1 MKTCAMKIRKL
12 LLIGVVMFCFAALA
26 EERIAE
32 YTLPELT
39 AELTPSRTWPD
50 RTYISILGNNYV
62 QPWEPYGAPMIPYR
76 VVPFAIPD
84 GYAVKSVS
92 AKVESW
98 TTLSESVRVMPIQPP
113 VPTNTPKDEVP
124 EFVELDL
131 ALAMNGV
138 YPASSVESLG
148 TTEQNGINLLFVKVT
163 PFRWSAMTGKLEQA
177 KNLKIVVTF
186 EEEEGGRLRSEVEAV
201 NFEFQR
207 ETRARVVNPK
217 DLPPEPMR
225 TMAVDN
231 TKPICLFLAPHDL
244 YDDWVWYAGE
254 REKNHPEISFDVV
267 DTDTIYASYPY
278 RNERVPESG
287 PITDLGA
294 NENRYPSES
303 IWKWLVNYRNQHAN
317 LTYVVLGGAWFDV
330 TDPAVH
336 YLQDGTEITL
346 KNGIPSMRVKPNR
359 KDGFYNPTDMYYAC
373 LSQNANE
380 TGHHWDYNDNGIYL
394 EDVIDNS
401 GEAGRTKGWTDIA
414 VSRMSMKP
422 ITMPDGVEFNPEFEL
437 VGGNRVLDQ
446 HQLIRNFLY
455 KVNRAEG
462 KGIVGKRIEN
472 DKEVFEY
479 AENSNAPFTGDY
491 KLGITSSYL
500 ESPTCYMKDKK
511 VLRDETE
518 FFDRVPNMYDPEHP
532 SAWRDTGPHMRR
544 HVSEAA
550 ATRRPVVDAV
560 CYHQGEIY
568 SKNTTPETFS
578 QVFRNFDREI
588 GAVNGHGWAGG
599 TGQFNANMFAQC
611 AGLTKINVVGISCET
626 GYLDVYGNQNG
637 KSVANI
643 SLGEAGM
650 ANVTKT
656 GGFIASINNSRYGW
670 VNWETD
676 QLFGDNQSWR
686 LHYWMYDG
694 TVQGMNA
701 GTAWRRMAQNY
712 YTDFGYTHL
721 PELIPGQCYT
731 QMMLFGDPL
740 IAAVT
745 PENASV
751 SGDTWT
757 VGTVNDATISTSG
770 NKTITI
776 PSKTDGAPYGTMS
789 LAISQPAN
797 ATLTLAGEGGL
808 KVMRG
813 ITVSGGKLEIG
824 ISGGQG
830 GVGTYATDNR
840 GAPLE
845 AENAKRPNGLKFT
858 STGELTFNNTRE
870 DAYYFVNKVENA
882 SKVTFAGAG
891 AIINTDDF
899 DSKLQKG
906 SLVFQGPNDFDPRTR
921 PSNVIRANL
930 SKKVGCLTRFM
941 PLTLNNSALT
951 LETHDTFNGY
961 AGETFMTL
969 NNSVLKYRE
978 NRWRGL
984 ADREYFESVRGKLYL
999 NNSTLAVDYP
1009 CNVYLTSQASDPLTI
1024 EVTGDSSIEA
1034 THGGAFKLDGVTTIA
1049 LKNNATLTLDAKFE
1063 VLSNGGL
1070 TITGSGRVVVANAT
1084 GLAGNVQIGEGIT
1097 LELAKLPL
1105 ADVTVLTLANNVRL
1119 VLPNEGTFYQV
1130 LPLSSALY
1138 ATESV
1143 TVALKDEDGAERG
1156 INAEITQTGSI
1167 FVSGS
1172 ILAWTTVNGDWD
1184 GEIQY
1189 FPDVKVNNRVE
1200 KYANVDVPEP
1210 LNISFACFANVGTEY
1225 TFRLKSEDSRATI
1238 TFDSLSIGGKTSFM
1252 LPTYYKTRLYIAGG
1266 DFYGSEVVSPVI
1278 EVAAGGRLEAA
1289 DISSMNDEPAE
1300 VGVLKDGT
1308 FVLAGQHVANF
1319 TFEAGAILK
1328 AENGKAL
1335 TYTGSSFIWPEDGKV
1350 TVDVSSWSV
1359 TDELTPI
1366 IIGVNA
1372 DMKWLRHLEVS
1383 NGKVTLAINDAGDVC
1398 LARCATSDDNWLKDG
1413 VIELAAE
1420 NTTIT
1425 FDTPKHYATLTFNTE
1440 IGNAKLTLN
1449 ITEGG
1454 SLMTDELHFEKV
1466 SKVEVSNVKL
1476 GTGTL
1481 YAASETHVKGE
1492 SFGAL
1497 SMTANDTVYLYAPT
1511 EPWTLLNGVQ
1521 GAIFVGITDRV
1532 RAERQKI
1539 FKIDPTIEWPIAGL
1553 NVQPYDFVNKV
1564 VRDDFLF
1571 VREGEWVYLVPPG
1584 VKGTVSKA
1592 GETKW
1597 SEISW
1602 VAYDGEPIE
1611 ISDWSNVYAVE
1622 IVSAN
1627 DRAVVVMDGVPRQD
1641 LVTSGNKLT
1650 LKADETQTIELPS
1663 EVIFNNE
1670 LTIEGPIL
1678 PSLDYAKGAGKLI
1691 LDTGDV
1697 TEIVIPGSIMPI
1709 EAPIEIKAGST
1720 LRLAHE
1726 TYFQNKSAD
1735 FRYLSGAGMLE
1746 IRDISPNGARF
1757 FMPPNDLMCPSTLT
1771 FKLETELE
1779 LQHVHCSNPLVVGN
1793 LTGSGN
1799 WGYGL
1804 MNPNTML
1811 VDMGYFMATHPDHGM
1826 DKWRAANCGT
1836 RVLKTV
1842 QSAVSEWT
1850 GWFPDWYGM
1859 NSFEINFNAMLVVA
1873 GSESTPDF
1881 SRRLV
1886 FSGTANDAA
1895 SITCT
1900 GDKGADHT
1908 VTIEPSG
1915 CFELNGYWNG
1925 MIENKGV
1932 LVLGRRCLIK
1942 SGKTKFS
1949 GSGKI
1954 AALGTQIDL
1963 ITYSAFKNYTLA
1975 AGTYGEIVFAPTES
1989 LSTEQAV
1996 MKADQYTPQGGEEL
2010 ILIAINGDERQW
2022 QKVSAANFKDGN
2034 LVWLPEGGQATESE
2048 IVFQLKPGSENDFA
2062 TLLGDK
2068 YIGATEALTIRGA
2081 EDGTSYLDATEGIG
2095 SFKGVLNLDKATVK
2109 CISPLETKLGANP
2122 VGKLIFV
2129 VDNLDREL
2137 ELMNLAEGFTY
2148 DPTKFTIEIVDRD
2161 GNRSDEYWTWT
2172 AQNGVL
2178 KYVLTDPETN
2188 AYMPRAFKFDENLSG
2203 WGTSSANLGTPTA
2216 DKFVPS
2222 RDGYAVTGHNP
2233 YGSGFEIGGNDW
2245 TVMWCARLSPTA
2257 NAIHFALGTTAAGG
2271 FTLTSVDDSHAAISR
2286 WLGGSEASQLIT
2298 AEVPFA
2304 TTRFNHYALT
2314 YRKGHYT
2321 LYVNGIY
2328 AGEVNDLEGAGAYP
2342 DKINWQFFSV
2352 HGGTVGNTMTPAN
2365 GAIDDWRLYSV
2376 ALGEKMIQAVAS
2388 EFAPWP
2394 DFTNPQGGEIE
2405 LDVDSVNG
2413 QIYLEGSGTVT
2424 LTRPK
2429 GGSGLAEFKYLTG
2442 DAKIVIENGVELV
2455 VEMSADNRTPLSA
2468 HQVEI
2473 KKGGR
2478 LVLKQTTDV
2487 IADNQN
2493 LSGQILSNIKGYGT
2507 LEFRSDNLQY
2517 KLKLPSSRKASST
2530 VADKY
2535 WDEHLSVC
2543 INTQVQLHG
2552 SYTASYPLVLRN
2564 LSGNGS
2570 FYSKNG
2576 GNELSYVEIIQTEH
2590 TVFTGSFPAQA
2601 RVKVVG
2607 EGNAPN
2613 PEAALVFNPTSA
2625 LPTGM
2630 TITTAE
2636 NGVIGFSNTANV
2648 KNPTITNNGLVV
2660 FEPAWNETAYLQDVK
2675 FNLNYDDLSKIAL
2688 RNEGTL
2694 IIPMWGLGFILQS
2707 NPVGT
2712 LRVISDTPLA
2722 PDTSIIE
2729 VAEGFEFDSHKLR
2742 VVWDANNHA
2751 AVPYV
2756 EDGWMKIKLLRSRP
2770 PKVLFW

>member
-12 LLIGVVMFCFAALA
+12 LLIGVVMFGFAALA

-32 YTLPELT
+32 YTLPELM

-50 RTYISILGNNYV
+50 RTYISILDNNYV

-84 GYAVKSVS
+84 GYAVKRVS
-92 AKVESW
+92 AEAEVW

-138 YPASSVESLG
+138 YPASSVESWG

-225 TMAVDN
+225 MMAVDN

-254 REKNHPEISFDVV
+254 RAKNHPEISFDVV
-267 DTDTIYASYPY
+267 DTDTIYASYSY

-303 IWKWLVNYRNQHAN
+303 IWKWLVNYRQQHSN
-317 LTYVVLGGAWFDV
+317 LTYLVLGGAWFDV

-359 KDGFYNPTDMYYAC
+359 KGGFYNPTDMYYAC

-500 ESPTCYMKDKK
+500 ESPTCYMNNKK
-511 VLRDETE
+511 VLRDENE

-532 SAWRDTGPHMRR
+532 AAWRDTGPHMRR
-544 HVSEAA
+544 HASEAA
-550 ATRRPVVDAV
+550 ATRRPVIDAV

-568 SKNTTPETFS
+568 SKNTTPSTFS

-670 VNWETD
+670 VNWETS
-676 QLFGDNQSWR
+676 QLFGEHQSWR

-694 TVQGMNA
+694 VVQGMNA
-701 GTAWRRMAQNY
+701 GTAWRRMAQNF

-740 IAAVT
+740 IAVT
-745 PENASV
+745 PSANAAV
-751 SGDTWT
+751 SGDTWE
-757 VGTVNDATISTSG
+757 VGTVDGATISTSG

-776 PSKTDGAPYGTMS
+776 GEKADGAPYGAMS
-789 LAISQPAN
+789 LSISQPAN

-891 AIINTDDF
+891 AIINTDEF
-899 DSKLQKG
+899 DAKLQKG
-906 SLVFQGPNDFDPRTR
+906 SLVFQGPDDFDPRTR

-930 SKKVGCLTRFM
+930 SKKTGCLTRFM
-941 PLTLNNSALT
+941 PLALNNSALT

-984 ADREYFESVRGKLYL
+984 ADREYFERVRGKLYL
-999 NNSTLAVDYP
+999 NDSTLAVDYP
-1009 CNVYLTSQASDPLTI
+1009 CNVYLTEPTI
-1024 EVTGDSSIEA
+1024 EVMGNSSIEA
-1034 THGGAFKLDGVTTIA
+1034 THEGVFKLDGVTTIV

-1063 VLSNGGL
+1063 VLQNGGL
-1070 TITGSGRVVVANAT
+1070 TITGSGRVIVANTT

-1097 LELAKLPL
+1097 LDLAKLPL
-1105 ADVTVLTLANNVRL
+1105 SDVRSLTLANNVRL
-1119 VLPNEGTFYQV
+1119 VLPYEGTFYQV
-1130 LPLSSALY
+1130 LPVSSALFVGEGS
-1138 ATESV
+1138 AV
-1143 TVALKDEDGAERG
+1143 TVALKDDSGVETEM
-1156 INAEITQTGSI
+1156 NAEITQTGSI
-1167 FVSGS
+1167 FKSGS
-1172 ILAWTTVNGDWD
+1172 IVAWTTVNGVWN
-1184 GEIQY
+1184 GEDQY
-1189 FPDVKVNNRVE
+1189 FPDVKADNKVQ
-1200 KYANVDVPEP
+1200 KYANVDIAKKLDV
-1210 LNISFACFANVGTEY
+1210 SFACFANKETEY
-1225 TFRLKSEDSRATI
+1225 TFRLASENSKATI
-1238 TFDSLSIGGKTSFM
+1238 TFDSLVIGGVTSFM
-1252 LPTYYKTRLYIAGG
+1252 LPTYYTTRLYIAGG
-1266 DFYGSEVVSPVI
+1266 DFYGQEIKSPLI
-1278 EVAAGGRLEAA
+1278 EVALGGCLETGK
-1289 DISSMNDEPAE
+1289 ILSMNDEPAE
-1300 VGVLKDGT
+1300 VMVLNGGT
-1308 FVLAGQHVANF
+1308 FILSGQSVANF

-1328 AENGKAL
+1328 AENGKVHACDPSN
-1335 TYTGSSFIWPEDGKV
+1335 TFIWPEDGKI
-1350 TVDVSSWSV
+1350 TVEVGDWEV

-1366 IIGVNA
+1366 ITGVNA

-1383 NGKVTLAINDAGDVC
+1383 DSKVTLAINDTGDVC
-1398 LARCATSDDNWLKDG
+1398 LVRCATPEDNWLKDG
-1413 VIELAAE
+1413 VIDLTAE

-1425 FDTPKHYATLTFNTE
+1425 FDTPKHYATLAFTTKIE
-1440 IGNAKLTLN
+1440 NAKLTLN

-1454 SLMTDELHFEKV
+1454 SLMTDELHFEQV

-1497 SMTANDTVYLYAPT
+1497 SMTANDTIYLYAPT
-1511 EPWTLLNGVQ
+1511 EPWTLVDGVQ

-1553 NVQPYDFVNKV
+1553 NVQPYDFKNEV
-1564 VRDDFLF
+1564 VRDDFSL

-1584 VKGTVSKA
+1584 VKGTVSTA

-1597 SEISW
+1597 SEINW
-1602 VAYDGEPIE
+1602 IAYDGKPIE

-1641 LVTSGNKLT
+1641 LTTSGKKLT

-1691 LDTGDV
+1691 LDTGGV

-1709 EAPIEIKAGST
+1709 EAPVEIKAGST

-1735 FRYLSGAGMLE
+1735 FRYLSGAGTLE
-1746 IRDISPNGARF
+1746 IRDVSSNGARF

-1793 LTGSGN
+1793 LTGSGK

-1804 MNPNTML
+1804 MNPDTML
-1811 VDMGYFMATHPDHGM
+1811 VDMGYFMATHPDRGM

-1836 RVLKTV
+1836 RILKTV

-1873 GSESTPDF
+1873 GSGSAPDF

-1886 FSGTANDAA
+1886 FSGTANDTATI
-1895 SITCT
+1895 SCT

-1908 VTIEPSG
+1908 VTIESSG

-1925 MIENKGV
+1925 PIQNNGI
-1932 LVLGRRCLIK
+1932 LVLGRKRLIK
-1942 SGKTKFS
+1942 SGKTSFS
-1949 GSGKI
+1949 GNGKI
-1954 AALGTQIDL
+1954 AVFDDQIDL

-1975 AGTYGEIVFAPTES
+1975 AGTYGEIVFA
-1989 LSTEQAV
+1989 
-1996 MKADQYTPQGGEEL
+1996 
-2010 ILIAINGDERQW
+2010 
-2022 QKVSAANFKDGN
+2022 
-2034 LVWLPEGGQATESE
+2034 
-2048 IVFQLKPGSENDFA
+2048 
-2062 TLLGDK
+2062 
-2068 YIGATEALTIRGA
+2068 ATEALDVEQVVMNADAFTPADGEDLILVAINGGERRRQLVTTENFKNGKLYWLNKGDIIFDINEDINAQLKVSGAGTIRL
-2081 EDGTSYLDATEGIG
+2081 TR
-2095 SFKGVLNLDKATVK
+2095 K
-2109 CISPLETKLGANP
+2109 PGANG
-2122 VGKLIFV
+2122 VVRLIS
-2129 VDNLDREL
+2129 
-2137 ELMNLAEGFTY
+2137 
-2148 DPTKFTIEIVDRD
+2148 I
-2161 GNRSDEYWTWT
+2161 
-2172 AQNGVL
+2172 
-2178 KYVLTDPETN
+2178 
-2188 AYMPRAFKFDENLSG
+2188 
-2203 WGTSSANLGTPTA
+2203 A
-2216 DKFVPS
+2216 DS
-2222 RDGYAVTGHNP
+2222 
-2233 YGSGFEIGGNDW
+2233 
-2245 TVMWCARLSPTA
+2245 
-2257 NAIHFALGTTAAGG
+2257 
-2271 FTLTSVDDSHAAISR
+2271 
-2286 WLGGSEASQLIT
+2286 
-2298 AEVPFA
+2298 
-2304 TTRFNHYALT
+2304 
-2314 YRKGHYT
+2314 
-2321 LYVNGIY
+2321 
-2328 AGEVNDLEGAGAYP
+2328 
-2342 DKINWQFFSV
+2342 
-2352 HGGTVGNTMTPAN
+2352 
-2365 GAIDDWRLYSV
+2365 
-2376 ALGEKMIQAVAS
+2376 
-2388 EFAPWP
+2388 
-2394 DFTNPQGGEIE
+2394 
-2405 LDVDSVNG
+2405 
-2413 QIYLEGSGTVT
+2413 
-2424 LTRPK
+2424 
-2429 GGSGLAEFKYLTG
+2429 
-2442 DAKIVIENGVELV
+2442 AKIVIEDGVELV
-2455 VEMSADNRTPLSA
+2455 VEMSAENRTPLA
-2468 HQVEI
+2468 GHEVEI

-2478 LVLKQTTDV
+2478 LVLKQTSDM

-2625 LPTGM
+2625 LPQGM

-2648 KNPTITNNGLVV
+2648 KNPTIINNGLVV
-2660 FEPAWNETAYLQDVK
+2660 FEPAWNETANLMDVN
-2675 FNLNYDDLSKIAL
+2675 FEIDFDNYNWSNIAL
-2688 RNEGTL
+2688 RGEGTL
-2694 IIPMWGLGFILQS
+2694 FMPAMAYGFILQA
-2707 NPVGT
+2707 NPAGT
-2712 LRVISDTPLA
+2712 LRISDTD
-2722 PDTSIIE
+2722 PDPKGTPIID
-2729 VAEGFEFDSHKLR
+2729 VVDDFRFDSHKFR
-2742 VVWDANNHA
+2742 VILDANNRA
-2751 AVPYV
+2751 AAPYV
-2756 EDGWMKIKLLRSRP
+2756 EDGWMKIKLLRSHP

>member
-1 MKTCAMKIRKL
+1 MKKFVLVLSLIALNLCA
-12 LLIGVVMFCFAALA
+12 AAA
-26 EERIAE
+26 ARIAE
-32 YTLPELT
+32 HTLPEFAAQIT
-39 AELTPSRTWPD
+39 ASRTWPD
-50 RTYISILGNNYV
+50 RSYISILDNQFV
-62 QPWEPYGAPMIPYR
+62 QPQAPYGAPMIPYR
-76 VVPFAIPD
+76 VVYFAIPD
-84 GYAVKSVS
+84 GYAVKGVS
-92 AKVESW
+92 AEVAGWE
-98 TTLSESVRVMPIQPP
+98 TLGEGIRVMPIQPP
-113 VPTNTPKDEVP
+113 VPTNTPADEVP

-131 ALAMNGV
+131 SLALNGEA
-138 YPASSVESLG
+138 YPASSVERIG
-148 TTEQNGINLLFVKVT
+148 EVEENGLNLLSVKAT
-163 PFRWSAMTGKLEQA
+163 PFRWSALTGKLEQA

-186 EEEEGGRLRSEVEAV
+186 EEKNETEGLTSCL
-201 NFEFQR
+201 NFPINYAFQR

-217 DLPPEPMR
+217 DLPPEPLQM
-225 TMAVDN
+225 MAIDG
-231 TKPICLFLAPHDL
+231 TKPLCLFLAPHDL
-244 YDDWVWYAGE
+244 YDDWAWYAGE
-254 REKNHPEISFDVV
+254 RAKNHPEITFDVV
-267 DTDTIYASYPY
+267 DTDTIYESYPY
-278 RNERVPESG
+278 RNERAPASG

-303 IWKWLVNYRNQHAN
+303 IWKWLVNYRQQHSN
-317 LTYVVLGGAWFDV
+317 LTYLVLGGAWFDV
-330 TDPAVH
+330 TDSSVH

-401 GEAGRTKGWTDIA
+401 GEAGRTKGWPDIA

-422 ITMPDGVEFNPEFEL
+422 ITMPDGVEFNSEFEL

-500 ESPTCYMKDKK
+500 ESPTCYMNNKK

-532 SAWRDTGPHMRR
+532 AAWRDTGPHMRR

-550 ATRRPVVDAV
+550 ATRRPVIDAV

-676 QLFGDNQSWR
+676 QLFGNNQSWR

-745 PENASV
+745 PENASI
-751 SGDTWT
+751 SGDTWN
-757 VGTVNDATISTSG
+757 VGTVDGATITTSAS
-770 NKTITI
+770 KTITI
-776 PSKTDGAPYGTMS
+776 PSKTDGAPYGAMS
-789 LAISQPAN
+789 LTISQPAN
-797 ATLTLAGEGGL
+797 ATLTLAGDGGL

-824 ISGGQG
+824 INGGQG

-870 DAYYFVNKVENA
+870 DAYYFVNKVQNA
-882 SKVTFAGAG
+882 SKITFAGAG

-906 SLVFQGPNDFDPRTR
+906 SLVFQGPNDFDPRTA
-921 PSNVIRANL
+921 PANVIRANL
-930 SKKVGCLTRFM
+930 TKKVGALTRFM

-969 NNSVLKYRE
+969 NNSILKYRE

-984 ADREYFESVRGKLYL
+984 TDQEYFERVRGKLNL

-1009 CNVYLTSQASDPLTI
+1009 CNVYLTEPTL
-1024 EVTGDSSIEA
+1024 EVTGNSSIEA
-1034 THGGAFKLDGVTTIA
+1034 THGGAFKLEGVTTIV

-1063 VLSNGGL
+1063 VLQGGGL
-1070 TITGSGRVVVANAT
+1070 TITGFGRVVVANAT

-1119 VLPNEGTFYQV
+1119 VLPDEGTFYQV

-1138 ATESV
+1138 TGEGV
-1143 TVALKDEDGAERG
+1143 TVALKDDDGVERV

-1167 FVSGS
+1167 FESGS

-1184 GEIQY
+1184 GSVQY

-1200 KYANVDVPEP
+1200 KYAFVDVAEELDIP
-1210 LNISFACFANVGTEY
+1210 FACFANVGTEY

-1238 TFDSLSIGGKTSFM
+1238 TFDSLSIGGKTSFL

-1278 EVAAGGRLEAA
+1278 EVAAGGRLEAGE
-1289 DISSMNDEPAE
+1289 ISSMNGEPAE
-1300 VGVLKDGT
+1300 VRVLKDGT

-1319 TFEAGAILK
+1319 TFEAGARLK
-1328 AENGKAL
+1328 AENGKHL
-1335 TYTGSSFIWPEDGKV
+1335 TYEGSSFIWPESGKV
-1350 TVDVSSWSV
+1350 VVDVGDWEA

-1366 IIGVNA
+1366 IIGINA
-1372 DMKWLRHLEVS
+1372 DMKLLRHLEAS
-1383 NGKVTLAINDAGDVC
+1383 DSKVTLAINERGDVC
-1398 LARCATSDDNWLKDG
+1398 LVRCDTEDDDWLKDG
-1413 VIELAAE
+1413 VIDLTSES
-1420 NTTIT
+1420 TTIT
-1425 FDTPKHYATLTFNTE
+1425 FDTPKHYATLTFNAKIE
-1440 IGNAKLTLN
+1440 NAQLTLN

-1454 SLMTDELHFEKV
+1454 SLMTDELHFEGIA
-1466 SKVEVSNVKL
+1466 KVEVSNVKL

-1481 YAASETHVKGE
+1481 YAANETHVKGE

-1497 SMTANDTVYLYAPT
+1497 AMTANDTVYLYAPT
-1511 EPWTLLNGVQ
+1511 EPWILEDGVQ

-1539 FKIDPTIEWPIAGL
+1539 FKINPESDWPIAGL
-1553 NVQPYDFVNKV
+1553 NVEPYDFANNVA
-1564 VRDDFLF
+1564 RDDFSF

-1584 VKGTVSKA
+1584 IKGTVSVA

-1602 VAYDGEPIE
+1602 VAYDGESID

-1627 DRAVVVMDGVPRQD
+1627 DAAVVVMDGAPRQD
-1641 LVTSGNKLT
+1641 LVTSGKKLT
-1650 LKADETQTIELPS
+1650 LKADAEQVIELPS
-1663 EVIFNNE
+1663 EVLFNNE

-1678 PSLDYAKGAGKLI
+1678 PTLDYVKGAGKLI
-1691 LDTGDV
+1691 LNTGSV

-1709 EAPIEIKAGST
+1709 EAPIEIKTGST

-1735 FRYLSGAGMLE
+1735 FRYLSGEGTLE
-1746 IRDISPNGARF
+1746 IRDVSAKGARF
-1757 FMPPNDLMCPSTLT
+1757 FMPPNELMCPSTLT

-1793 LTGSGN
+1793 LTGSGR

-1804 MNPNTML
+1804 MDPNTML
-1811 VDMGYFMATHPDHGM
+1811 VEMGYFMATHTNLGFDQ
-1826 DKWRAANCGT
+1826 WRNENCGT

-1842 QSAVSEWT
+1842 QSDVSEWT

-1859 NSFEINFNAMLVVA
+1859 TGFEIIFDAKLVVA
-1873 GSESTPDF
+1873 GSELTPDF
-1881 SRRLV
+1881 SRRLI
-1886 FSGTANDAA
+1886 FSGTANDNA

-1908 VTIEPSG
+1908 VTIEPTG

-1925 MIENKGV
+1925 TIENKGV

-1963 ITYSAFKNYTLA
+1963 TAYSAFKNYTLA
-1975 AGTYGEIVFAPTES
+1975 AGTYGEIVFAASES
-1989 LSTEQAV
+1989 LANEQVV
-1996 MKADQYTPQGGEEL
+1996 MKADQYAPQSGEEL
-2010 ILIAINGDERQW
+2010 ILIAINGNERQW
-2022 QKVSAANFKDGN
+2022 QKVSADNFKNGN

-2048 IVFQLKPGSENDFA
+2048 IVFTLKAGSENNFA
-2062 TLLGDK
+2062 ELLGDK

-2081 EDGTSYLDATEGIG
+2081 EDGTSYLDATEAIG

-2122 VGKLIFV
+2122 VGKLVFV

-2148 DPTKFTIEIVDRD
+2148 DPTKFTVEIVDKD
-2161 GNRSDEYWTWT
+2161 GNVSDEYWTWT

-2178 KYVLTDPETN
+2178 KYVLTNPKTN
-2188 AYMPRAFKFDENLSG
+2188 AYMPRAYKFDESLAS
-2203 WGTSSANLGTPTA
+2203 WGTNTANLGTPTA

-2222 RDGYAVTGHNP
+2222 RDGYAITNHNP

-2245 TVMWCARLSPTA
+2245 TVMWSARLSPTA

-2286 WLGGSEASQLIT
+2286 WLGGKSASRLIT

-2314 YRKGHYT
+2314 YRKGRYT
-2321 LYVNGIY
+2321 LYVNGVK
-2328 AGEVNDLEGAGAYP
+2328 AGEANDLEGAGAYP

-2352 HGGTVGNTMTPAN
+2352 HGGVVGNTTTPAD
-2365 GAIDDWRLYSV
+2365 GALDDWRLYSV

-2413 QIYLEGSGTVT
+2413 QVYLEGSGTVI

-2429 GGSGLAEFKYLTG
+2429 GGSGLAAFKYLSG

-2455 VEMSADNRTPLSA
+2455 VEMSANNRTPLSA

-2478 LVLKQTTDV
+2478 LVLKQTSDM
-2487 IADNQN
+2487 IADYQN
-2493 LSGQILSNIKGYGT
+2493 LSGVDLSNIQGNGT

-2517 KLKLPSSRKASST
+2517 KLKLPTSRKSSSAL
-2530 VADKY
+2530 VVQRY
-2535 WDEHLSVC
+2535 WGENLSIC
-2543 INTQVQLHG
+2543 INTQIQLHNG
-2552 SYTASYPLVLRN
+2552 YTETLPLVLRN

-2570 FYSKNG
+2570 FYSKVG
-2576 GNELSYVEIIQTEH
+2576 GELGYVEIIQTEH
-2590 TVFTGSFPAQA
+2590 TVFTGSFPKEA

-2660 FEPAWNETAYLQDVK
+2660 FEPAWNETA
-2675 FNLNYDDLSKIAL
+2675 NLMDINFKLDFDNWRKIAL

-2694 IIPMWGLGFILQS
+2694 YVPVMAYGFTLQA

-2712 LRVISDTPLA
+2712 LRITGDVD
-2722 PDTSIIE
+2722 PDPKNVPIID
-2729 VAEGFEFDSHKLR
+2729 VADDFRFDSHKFR
-2742 VVWDANNHA
+2742 VVLDVNDRA
-2751 AVPYV
+2751 AAPSVD
-2756 EDGWMKIKLLRSRP
+2756 DGWLKVKLLRFHP
-2770 PKVLFW
+2770 PRIIIR